1 MGAQSD
7 SVIRTI
13 EGLIETGDLN
23 PGDIIQE
30 DALMA
35 QLDISR
41 TPMREA
47 LLELE
52 AHGLIQRQP
61 RKGAVVYKP
70 TLQEF
75 LCILEVHA
83 HLEGQAAQLAARRL
97 SREGGLILEQAVA
110 DCATHQEKFGSS
122 EPRAYY
128 TLNIEFHRVVAE
140 AACNPFLL
148 GLVKSNARKLMAYY
162 RARYSYPEVIADSV
176 RDHRQ
181 IAALILDR
189 NADAA
194 YDAMAQHVQFDQ
206 VTAMDLLAA
215 VG

>member
-7 SVIRTI
+7 SVINTI
-13 EGLIETGDLN
+13 EGLIESGDLN
-23 PGDIIQE
+23 PGDVIQE

-61 RKGAVVYKP
+61 RKGAVIYKP
-70 TLQEF
+70 TLEEF

-97 SREGGLILEQAVA
+97 SRDLGARLEKAVA
-110 DCATHQEKFGSS
+110 DCAAHQARHGDK

-128 TLNIEFHRVVAE
+128 ALNLEFHRVVAE
-140 AACNPFLL
+140 SACNPFLL

-162 RARYSYPEVIADSV
+162 RARYSYPDVIADSV
-176 RDHRQ
+176 RDHQ
-181 IAALILDR
+181 HIAALILDR
-189 NADAA
+189 DANGA